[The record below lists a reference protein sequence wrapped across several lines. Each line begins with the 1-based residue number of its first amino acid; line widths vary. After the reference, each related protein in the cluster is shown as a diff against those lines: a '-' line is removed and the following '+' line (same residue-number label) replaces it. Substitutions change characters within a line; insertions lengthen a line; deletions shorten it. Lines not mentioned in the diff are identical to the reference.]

1 MSSFVRRLEI
11 KILKAKGCVRET
23 WRISPVTNEPERI
36 SKGRGRIVAPSGD
49 SSTPHWP
56 RP

>member
-11 KILKAKGCVRET
+11 KILKAKGYVRET